1 MNIYD
6 LSARSFPQLPLKR
19 VACLILTLALSLG
32 LTIHA
37 SALDNSNTVRLGL
50 ILSGAPL
57 LVASDSSRD
66 TRGRRRR
73 RYGRNYRRHRSPVT
87 RALSTAYRKKKAA
100 VLYAGRGARRIVP
113 SRSRNRRRS
122 AKKL

>member
-6 LSARSFPQLPLKR
+6 MSARSFPQLPVKR

-37 SALDNSNTVRLGL
+37 SALDNTNAVRSNLTLTA
-50 ILSGAPL
+50 APL
-57 LVASDSSRD
+57 LVVSDSSPD

-100 VLYAGRGARRIVP
+100 VLYVGRGARRVVP
-113 SRSRNRRRS
+113 GRNRNRRRA
-122 AKKL
+122 AKNL